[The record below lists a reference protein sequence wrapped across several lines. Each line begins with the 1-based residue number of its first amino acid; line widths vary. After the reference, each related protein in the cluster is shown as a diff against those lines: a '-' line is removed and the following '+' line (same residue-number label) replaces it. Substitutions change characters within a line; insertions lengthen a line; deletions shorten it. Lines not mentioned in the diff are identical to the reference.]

1 MLRVEYPRPEFR
13 TRLRPD
19 GVREV
24 FDTVRRAWVR
34 LSPEEWVRQNFIRF
48 LSVVRGYPAAM
59 MAVEREI
66 RLGPLRRKFDILLY
80 DTAHRPWMM
89 VECKAEDVPLT
100 DAVLMQILRYNMAL
114 PVPYLVI
121 TNGDECHAVR
131 IHDGLAEWIDD
142 WPPYA

>member
-80 DTAHRPWMM
+80 DKAHRPWMM

-131 IHDGLAEWIDD
+131 IHDGRAEWIDD
-142 WPPYA
+142 WPSYA

>member
-1 MLRVEYPRPEFR
+1 MLHVEYPRPDFR
-13 TRLRPD
+13 TRFRQD

-24 FDTVRRAWVR
+24 FDTVRRTWVR

-48 LSVVRGYPAAM
+48 LTVGKGYPASM

-66 RLGPLRRKFDILLY
+66 RLGRLRRKFDILLY
-80 DTAHRPWMM
+80 DASHRPWMM

-100 DAVLMQILRYNMAL
+100 EEVLMQILRYNMAL
-114 PVPYLVI
+114 PVHYLVI

-131 IHDGLAEWIDD
+131 VQAGQPEWIDE
-142 WPPYA
+142 WPEYS